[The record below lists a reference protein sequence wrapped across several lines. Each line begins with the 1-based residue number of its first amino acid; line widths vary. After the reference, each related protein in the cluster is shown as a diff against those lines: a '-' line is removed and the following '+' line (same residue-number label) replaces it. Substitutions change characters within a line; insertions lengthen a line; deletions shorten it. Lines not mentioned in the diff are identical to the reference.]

1 MKVRFRELSR
11 AFHEDHEGQMTDE
24 DVLHEEW
31 ITMEV
36 RPTQEELLSFE
47 SPFDWQFWEEN
58 TLHALDRAF
67 LAAGVNFQVW
77 NPDRYEFQV
86 LEDSLT
92 TAGLERALEKISS
105 AQSLD
110 DLIRGF
116 DSQGIAPLEG
126 DAWDGG
132 SMKKFLRG
140 IRKANFFEGDAHPN
154 VVDKIDRLLAN

>member
-11 AFHEDHEGQMTDE
+11 AFHEDHEGEMTDE

-31 ITMEV
+31 ITMEIK
-36 RPTQEELLSFE
+36 PTQEELMSFE
-47 SPFDWQFWEEN
+47 SPFDWEFWEEN

-67 LAAGVNFQVW
+67 LAAGVNFQIW

-92 TAGLERALEKISS
+92 AEGLEIALENISS

-116 DSQGIAPLEG
+116 DSRGITPLEG
-126 DAWDGG
+126 DAWNSG

-140 IRKANFFEGDAHPN
+140 IREANIVKDDTHPN
-154 VVDKIDRLLAN
+154 VAQKIDRLLAN